1 MQNKVLKLDS
11 KDNVLIALADLRR
24 GEQISF
30 DSQSYTLES
39 DVPAKHK
46 FATENLAIG
55 ANIIMYGVLVGKA
68 VAPIRQGELLTT
80 RNIHHQA
87 AAFQEKTEEYRWTP
101 PNVSRWKQREFLGY
115 RRSDGQVGSR
125 NYWIGVPLV
134 FCENRNIGVL
144 KQAFEE
150 ELGFAAPQ
158 IYRRQVAELAKLYRE
173 GRLEDA
179 GTHSPPGNGPD
190 PQRSRVFENIDGI
203 KFLLHEGGCGG
214 TREDSTNLCGLI
226 AGYIKHPN
234 VAGATVLS

>member
-1 MQNKVLKLDS
+1 MQKKVLKLDS

-30 DSQSYTLES
+30 DSQYYTLES

-115 RRSDGQVGSR
+115 RRSDGQGGTR
-125 NYWIGVPLV
+125 NYWIVVPLV

-158 IYRRQVAELAKLYRE
+158 VYRRQVAELATLSRE
-173 GRLEDA
+173 GRLEDT
-179 GTHSPPGNGPD
+179 GKPSLSGDGHD

-214 TREDSTNLCGLI
+214 TREDSNTLCGLI
-226 AGYIKHPN
+226 AG
-234 VAGATVLS
+234 